1 MPHRILRLDATLG
14 VPHKTLSDEVNEK
27 FIVAAEN
34 LGEGFSSRSS
44 PASLRVYHR
53 PRGTGGV

>member
-1 MPHRILRLDATLG
+1 LRLDATLG
-14 VPHKTLSDEVNEK
+14 VPHKALGDEVNEK

-34 LGEGFSSRSS
+34 LGKGFGSWSS
-44 PASLRVYHR
+44 PASLRVHYR